1 MKRILF
7 LCTRNSCRSQMAEGW
22 ARHLLGSQF
31 EVASAGSEPA
41 AVDPRAVEV
50 MAEVGVDLSAHRSK
64 SVETFQ
70 DVQVDHV
77 FTLCGDAHDQC
88 PLWPGG
94 ATVQHRGFDDPPELA
109 KAERTQE
116 AALQHYRRV
125 RDEISAWIKTLS
137 EELVAHG

>member
-1 MKRILF
+1 MKRTLF

-22 ARHLLGSQF
+22 ARHLLDSQF
-31 EVASAGSEPA
+31 EVVSAGSEPA
-41 AVDPRAVEV
+41 TVDPRAVEA
-50 MAEVGVDLSAHRSK
+50 MAEVGIDLSAHRSK
-64 SVETFQ
+64 SVETFKG
-70 DVQVDHV
+70 VQVDRV
-77 FTLCGDAHDQC
+77 FTLCGDAGDQC

-109 KAERTQE
+109 MAERTRE

-125 RDEISAWIKTLS
+125 RDETGAWIKTLS

>member
-1 MKRILF
+1 MNRLLF

-22 ARHLLGSQF
+22 ARNLLGSQF

-50 MAEVGVDLSAHRSK
+50 MAEIDIDLSAQRSK
-64 SVETFQ
+64 SVETFK
-70 DVQVDHV
+70 DVPFDHV
-77 FTLCGDAHDQC
+77 FTLCGDARDPC
-88 PLWPGG
+88 PLWPGA

-109 KAERTQE
+109 KAERTRE

-125 RDEISAWIKTLS
+125 RNEIGTWIKALS
-137 EELVAHG
+137 KELMAHG